1 MKEIK
6 MFMFDG
12 CPHCKRADEM
22 IAELLAKHPEYKKI
36 PFAKIDEHKNPEI
49 ADKYDYYYVP
59 TFFVGDEKTAEGVP
73 SEENIQKTFTKAYGE
88 ETE

>member
-22 IAELLAKHPEYKKI
+22 IAELLAKHPEYKEI
-36 PFAKIDEHKNPEI
+36 PFTKIDEHKNPEI

-73 SEENIQKTFTKAYGE
+73 AEESIQKTFEKAYDE